1 MLAGPHFMHV
11 NLKEI
16 KHTLFPGLQPPK
28 ASVLLAS
35 FFSFDWL
42 PSLRF
47 ILRFLNANYM
57 RCTFLVLLQ
66 PLKTTLLP
74 FFKHFNI
81 QKDQRYLASCLFVS
95 QYLNSSISMFLSR
108 KCI

>member
-28 ASVLLAS
+28 ASVLLVS

-57 RCTFLVLLQ
+57 HCTFLVLLQ

-81 QKDQRYLASCLFVS
+81 QKDTCGTWLVVC
-95 QYLNSSISMFLSR
+95 LSR
-108 KCI
+108 NTLILPFPCF